1 MTRIEDYLQRHAQQ
15 SPDRLAVRCGA
26 ESYTYGR
33 LWDCVRR
40 KASELE
46 SSAARIVPFRASQDA
61 GFLIT
66 YFAIHLAGKVAMP
79 LEHDMPQGQFDDLCR
94 MAACARVADD
104 AADVLFTTGSVGR
117 PKGVVVSHGAIM
129 ADAHNL
135 IEAQGYHAGLTF
147 LISGPLSHIGSLSK
161 VYPVIV
167 TGGALVILNGM
178 KDLNAF
184 FGAVDSATGTVGTF
198 LVPAS
203 IRMLL
208 AFAAQRL
215 SACNGKIEMI
225 ETGAAPISLSDMRAL
240 CAALPSARLYNTYAS
255 TETGIVA
262 THNFNGSGDCIAG
275 CVGHA
280 MRHSSISI
288 DSSGCVA
295 CGGHTLMSGYLCDP
309 ERTASVLRGNMLHT
323 ADLGHFDS
331 DGRLRIDGRADDMIN
346 VGGYKVDPADVENSA
361 MALPAVADCIC
372 VRSSHRVLGTV
383 LRLLVVVNSG
393 YGFDARS
400 LATALKRVLPAYKV
414 PAQYERVDRIEC
426 TRNGKP
432 NRRYYDGLAAEP
444 GDGGHK

>member
-1 MTRIEDYLQRHAQQ
+1 MTRIEDYLQLHAQQ
-15 SPDRLAVRCGA
+15 SPDRVAVRCGT
-26 ESYTYGR
+26 ESCTYGR

-46 SSAARIVPFRASQDA
+46 SLAARIVPFRASQDVD
-61 GFLIT
+61 FLIT
-66 YFAIHLAGKVAMP
+66 YFAIHLADKVAMP
-79 LEHDMPQGQFDDLCR
+79 LEHDMPQGQFDKLCR
-94 MAACARVADD
+94 MAAHATVADD
-104 AADVLFTTGSVGR
+104 AADVLFTTGSVGL

-135 IEAQGYHAGLTF
+135 IAAQGYHAGLTF

-167 TGGALVILNGM
+167 TGGTLVILNGM
-178 KDLNAF
+178 KDINAF
-184 FGAVDSATGTVGTF
+184 FGAVGSAAGTVGTF

-262 THNFNGSGDCIAG
+262 THNFNGIGDCIAG

-295 CGGHTLMSGYLCDP
+295 CGGRTLMSGYLCDP
-309 ERTASVLRGNMLHT
+309 ERTASVLRDNVLHT

-331 DGRLRIDGRADDMIN
+331 DGRLRIDGRADDVIN
-346 VGGYKVDPADVENSA
+346 IGGYKVDPAEVENSA

-393 YGFDARS
+393 HGFDARS
-400 LATALKRVLPAYKV
+400 LAMALKRVLPAYKV
-414 PAQYERVDRIEC
+414 PAQYERVDRIER

-432 NRRYYDGLAAEP
+432 NRRYYAGMASES
-444 GDGGHK
+444 GGGVSK